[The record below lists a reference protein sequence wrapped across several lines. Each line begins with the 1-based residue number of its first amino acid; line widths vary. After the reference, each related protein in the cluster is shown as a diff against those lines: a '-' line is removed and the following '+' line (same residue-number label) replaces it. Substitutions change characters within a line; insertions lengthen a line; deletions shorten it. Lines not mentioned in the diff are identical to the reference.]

1 MPIAWAMT
9 KGVLPIIG
17 ATKPEQIDDAVKAMQ
32 LRLTEADM
40 RQLEDAANRADLR
53 TVRAWEAVK

>member
-1 MPIAWAMT
+1 MVT
-9 KGVLPIIG
+9 QKQ
-17 ATKPEQIDDAVKAMQ
+17 EQIDDAVKAMEIT
-32 LRLTEADM
+32 LTEDDM